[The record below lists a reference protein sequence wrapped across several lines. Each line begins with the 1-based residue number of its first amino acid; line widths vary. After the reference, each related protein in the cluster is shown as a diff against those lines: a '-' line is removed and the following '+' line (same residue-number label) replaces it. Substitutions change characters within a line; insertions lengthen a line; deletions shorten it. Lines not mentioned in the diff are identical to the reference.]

1 MLLVTINIKGE
12 YTQPLQIMRL
22 HAVLIIYLKMF
33 TDQTDV
39 FVLDQKTYNDERVT
53 AGRINAT

>member
-39 FVLDQKTYNDERVT
+39 FVLDQKIYNDVEL
-53 AGRINAT
+53 